1 MERRTTQR
9 TQNTLKKNGFL
20 QRDSVEHEGYAEA
33 RSAEQMEAEEQDNA
47 RKTRPIRIYNIR
59 EKYESLHIWLNRRVP
74 NGTHGGVGGRSLN

>member
-47 RKTRPIRIYNIR
+47 RKTRTIRIYNIR
-59 EKYESLHIWLNRRVP
+59 EKYESLHI
-74 NGTHGGVGGRSLN
+74 

>member
-9 TQNTLKKNGFL
+9 TQNTLEKNGFL

-47 RKTRPIRIYNIR
+47 SKRLAQLGYFNIL
-59 EKYESLHIWLNRRVP
+59 EKYESLHI
-74 NGTHGGVGGRSLN
+74 